1 MSGDGNAFSYS
12 RVANHWILGRQ
23 NLFGFEQAAF
33 SEENAVSGLDG
44 GRDISKSIFSL
55 NSGSLVVGFCPVLG
69 CGAVGL

>member
-12 RVANHWILGRQ
+12 RAANYWILGRQ

-44 GRDISKSIFSL
+44 RGISLSQYFQWVEVEK
-55 NSGSLVVGFCPVLG
+55 V
-69 CGAVGL
+69 